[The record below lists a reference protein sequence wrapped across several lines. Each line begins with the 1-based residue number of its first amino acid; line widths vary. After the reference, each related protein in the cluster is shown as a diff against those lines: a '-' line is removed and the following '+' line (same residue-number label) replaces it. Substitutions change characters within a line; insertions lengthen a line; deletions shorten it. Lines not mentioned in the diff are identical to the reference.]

1 MTGEQRGSGADAT
14 GGESR
19 RERRAR
25 WAVGTTGALLAVAL
39 GALFAD
45 PVLLAAAV
53 VPLVFVAYGALS
65 AIPADPTVAVERS
78 VSPDD
83 PGPGERVT
91 VELTVENTGARTLAD
106 VRAVDGVPD
115 ELAVVAGTPRLATA
129 LRPGSEATTSYE
141 VVARRGDH
149 PFESVTVRIRSLA
162 GARRTTG
169 TVDATGDERVVCAN
183 AVSGAGIREATL
195 PRTGTLPTET
205 GGSGVEFHSTRDYQS
220 GDPINRIDWRRYA
233 RTTDLTTVQFREE
246 HSMRV
251 VVVVDARSPGMVV
264 PQAGYPTGAELAAY
278 AGERLHDVLRTGG
291 HAVAVTAVG
300 LSDADVDT
308 PVPGEIPWVGT
319 DERRSEAA
327 ATDLFRAVGRA
338 ADRRTDDGGTG
349 DRAAADG
356 SGEEVAAAAG
366 PGGPA
371 RAATGTRQPRGTEA
385 RDRLLAR
392 LPPDAV
398 VVLCTPA
405 LDDWPVDFV
414 QQLAV
419 RGYATV
425 TVSPDVTGAEGGVG
439 VDTPGAIA
447 AGLDRQVTL
456 RRLGRG
462 GAAVIDWSL
471 AEPLGVALR
480 LSLRKLFDQA

>member
-1 MTGEQRGSGADAT
+1 VSADA
-14 GGESR
+14 GGGTTAGENRS
-19 RERRAR
+19 ERRAR

-39 GALFAD
+39 GALFANA
-45 PVLLAAAV
+45 VLLAAAV

-65 AIPADPTVAVERS
+65 SIPADSAVSIERS

-91 VELTVENTGARTLAD
+91 VELTVENTGGRTLAD

-115 ELAVVAGTPRLATA
+115 ELAVVSGTPRLATA

-149 PFESVTVRIRSLA
+149 PFEPVTVRTRSLA
-162 GARRTTG
+162 AARRATG
-169 TVDATGDERVVCAN
+169 TVAATGDERVVCAN

-195 PRTGTLPTET
+195 PRTGTLPTDT

-319 DERRSEAA
+319 DDRRTEAA

-338 ADRRTDDGGTG
+338 ADRRTDDATG
-349 DRAAADG
+349 DRMAADG
-356 SGEEVAAAAG
+356 GGGGATAG
-366 PGGPA
+366 VNPGGTA
-371 RAATGTRQPRGTEA
+371 GVMSGSRRGTDTDA

-398 VVLCTPA
+398 VVVCTPA
-405 LDDWPVDFV
+405 LDDWPVDLV

-419 RGYATV
+419 RGYSTV

-439 VDTPGAIA
+439 VDTPGAIT

-456 RRLGRG
+456 QRLGRG
-462 GAAVIDWSL
+462 GAAVVDWSL